1 MSSQDIKKKKK
12 KKKKKNAQ
20 LEALKKNIAVGIV
33 AAACLATVGCVAWVV
48 AYIVMFNVGSTDNYS
63 VHLTDDGLVEGVTAT
78 EVVKLNNLEQIIADA
93 ESVTVT
99 DQEIKDYKEGLL
111 EGNMMFSEDEDKVV
125 RLNDKIN
132 IDFVGTID
140 GVEFESGSTRGVG
153 TDITVGQAGYIDDF
167 EQQLVGH
174 KKGETFDV
182 EVTFPD
188 DYGVEELNGRD
199 AVFSVTV
206 NGIYEKAQFNDD
218 FVKEFFSDQAS
229 TADGLIQKYKDEQE
243 RSKKESF
250 LTSYIKENCFVTE
263 YPKAYIKDL
272 MELNKGMDLEQF
284 NSYNSYYEQ
293 YYGQVMYSTF
303 DDYTGLDR
311 KEYYASLRTKA
322 DNMADEALVYQAIY
336 EKEGLAIGE
345 KDLARVRDEF
355 GITEEYM
362 PQLIESYGQGY
373 VNQMAIKFCVL
384 DFLKERI
391 VIVEK

>member
-1 MSSQDIKKKKK
+1 MTYKNELGEDVLFRAGQMKKLQIEYG
-12 KKKKKNAQ
+12 KNGKPYLPDYPGIYFNISHSGDYVAV
-20 LEALKKNIAVGIV
+20 ALSCHPVGIDV
-33 AAACLATVGCVAWVV
+33 
-48 AYIVMFNVGSTDNYS
+48 
-63 VHLTDDGLVEGVTAT
+63 
-78 EVVKLNNLEQIIADA
+78 
-93 ESVTVT
+93 
-99 DQEIKDYKEGLL
+99 QEKREI
-111 EGNMMFSEDEDKVV
+111 S
-125 RLNDKIN
+125 
-132 IDFVGTID
+132 
-140 GVEFESGSTRGVG
+140 
-153 TDITVGQAGYIDDF
+153 
-167 EQQLVGH
+167 
-174 KKGETFDV
+174 
-182 EVTFPD
+182 
-188 DYGVEELNGRD
+188 
-199 AVFSVTV
+199 
-206 NGIYEKAQFNDD
+206 
-218 FVKEFFSDQAS
+218 
-229 TADGLIQKYKDEQE
+229 DGLIQKYKDEQE